1 MVCGLVGDRRMDVEA
16 LEGLLAYKRPKL
28 IYVVPNFQNPTGATL
43 SIERRYALTTC
54 RGPRF

>member
-1 MVCGLVGDRRMDVEA
+1 MDVEA